1 MNLPLLVEIP
11 AALLPLVA
19 RNRESLRAAV
29 GAIQSESE
37 GAAAGLIAGRTR
49 SHNSQTDHPTPPFA
63 TPQSPVGAGSTR
75 DEALPVPTQPDWSP
89 DRWLQWDRVTA
100 ASDFV
105 LQQATQNPV
114 LLLDL
119 AASGDLD
126 RAFAPGELCAQIAAA
141 VSQAATED
149 ELARALRRQRARHQI
164 RIIWRD
170 LTRQADLIQTCR
182 DLSDMADACI
192 DQAYQWLYLR
202 HCQQFGTPMGRRS
215 GQPQHMVVLGMGKLG
230 AVELNLSSD
239 IDLIFAY
246 PEGGETEGAKRPL
259 DNQEFFIR
267 LGQRLIK
274 ALDPITVDGFVFRVD
289 MRLRPYGSSGALVL
303 SFNALEQYYQD
314 QGRDWERYAMIKARV
329 VAGDQQA
336 GAQLLDMLRPFV
348 YRRYLDFSAIEA
360 LRTMKQLI
368 QQEVRRKGMAD
379 NIKLGSGG
387 IREVEFIA
395 QAFQL
400 IHGGRDLSLQQRPL
414 LKVLATLEGQGYLPA
429 AVIAELRDGYEFL
442 RYTEHAI
449 QAIADRQTQ
458 MLPDGDQD
466 RARIAFMMGF
476 TDWASFHQRLMQW
489 RERTAWHFGELIA
502 DPDEEADV
510 PKEEIV
516 GGEWL
521 PLWEDSQDQ
530 DVACRQLYT
539 AGFND
544 PAKALKR
551 LEDLRASPQLR
562 AMQRLGRERLDA
574 FIPRL
579 LAQAVEHVDPDL
591 VLERVLPL
599 VEAVARRSAYLVLL
613 TENPDALR
621 RLLTLCAASPW
632 IAEQIARFPLLLDEL
647 LNEARL
653 FNPPLAPE
661 LAAELRERLTR
672 IPEDDLEQQMEALRH
687 FKLAHNLRVA
697 ASEIVGALPLMK
709 VSDYLTWLAE
719 AILEQVLALA
729 WRQTVARHGVPKRP
743 DGSDCDPGFVI
754 VGYGKVGGI
763 ELGHGSDLDLV
774 FIHDGD
780 PNAETDGAKPIDSAQ
795 FFTRLGQRIIHL
807 LTAQTNSGQLYDVD
821 MRLRPSG
828 AAGLLVSSVAAFAR
842 YQENEAWTWEHQALV
857 RARVLVGC
865 RQTGAAF
872 EQVRAQVLGRTRD
885 LDKLRAEVSEMRAK
899 MRDNLGTR
907 LTTAGLGANA
917 FDAGVPFDVK
927 QDAGGIVDIE
937 FMVQYAALAW
947 SDKHPALLQY
957 TDNIRI
963 LEGLE
968 QAGLLPA
975 ADAGLLR
982 EAYKAYRSAAHR
994 QALQKQ
1000 AGVIAGDQFSAERR
1014 EVMRIWQ
1021 SLGLSTPPVGAA

>member
-1 MNLPLLVEIP
+1 MTLPALAELP
-11 AALLPLVA
+11 AILLPLVS
-19 RNRESLRAAV
+19 RSEQSFRAAV
-29 GAIQSESE
+29 GQLED
-37 GAAAGLIAGRTR
+37 
-49 SHNSQTDHPTPPFA
+49 DHGFSSWTPERWAQFA
-63 TPQSPVGAGSTR
+63 HVS
-75 DEALPVPTQPDWSP
+75 
-89 DRWLQWDRVTA
+89 A

-105 LQQATQNPV
+105 IEQSVRDPLM
-114 LLLDL
+114 LLSLVQ
-119 AASGDLD
+119 SGELD
-126 RAFAPGELCAQIAAA
+126 RPFAPGELCGQIAAA
-141 VSQAATED
+141 VSSAQTED
-149 ELARALRRQRARHQI
+149 ELGRVLRRQRTRHQV

-170 LTRQADLIQTCR
+170 LNRQADLVQTCR
-182 DLSDMADACI
+182 DLSDMADASI
-192 DQAYQWLYLR
+192 DQAYQWLYRR
-202 HCQQFGTPMGRRS
+202 HCDQFGTPTGRRS
-215 GQPQHMVVLGMGKLG
+215 GEPQQMVILGMGKLG

-246 PEGGETEGAKRPL
+246 PEGGETVGVKRPL

-314 QGRDWERYAMIKARV
+314 QGRDWERYAMIKSRV
-329 VAGDQQA
+329 VAGDQVA
-336 GAQLLDMLRPFV
+336 GEQLQEMLRPFV

-414 LKVLATLEGQGYLPA
+414 LKVLGTLEGQGYLPP
-429 AVIAELRDGYEFL
+429 AVISELREGYEFL

-458 MLPDGDQD
+458 MLPDSAQDQ
-466 RARIAFMMGF
+466 ARIAFMLGF
-476 TDWASFHQRLMQW
+476 ADWEAFHEKLMFW
-489 RERTAWHFGELIA
+489 RGRVAWHFAQVIA
-502 DPDEEADV
+502 DPDEDEGAESEV
-510 PKEEIV
+510 VV

-521 PLWEDSQDQ
+521 PLWEEAQDEEA
-530 DVACRQLYT
+530 ACRQLEEG
-539 AGFND
+539 GFAD
-544 PAKALKR
+544 ATKALKA
-551 LEDLRASPQLR
+551 LASLRASPQLR

-579 LAQAVEHVDPDL
+579 LAQAVEHESPDL

-613 TENPDALR
+613 TENPGALR

-632 IAEQIARFPLLLDEL
+632 IAEQITRFPLLLDEL
-647 LNEARL
+647 LNEGRL
-653 FNPPLAPE
+653 FKPPLAPE

-687 FKLAHNLRVA
+687 FKLAHRLRVA
-697 ASEIVGALPLMK
+697 ASEIAGSLPLMK

-729 WRQTVARHGVPKRP
+729 WRQTVAKYGTPLRT
-743 DGSDCDPGFVI
+743 DGTLCDPGFII

-780 PNAETDGAKPIDSAQ
+780 QQAETDGPKPIDGTQ

-807 LTAQTNSGQLYDVD
+807 LTAQTNSGQLYEVD

-828 AAGLLVSSVAAFAR
+828 ASGLLVSSLGAFAR

-857 RARVLVGC
+857 RARVLVGSKDVG
-865 RQTGAAF
+865 QAF
-872 EQVRAQVLGRTRD
+872 ENVRAQVLGKARD
-885 LDKLRAEVSEMRAK
+885 LTKLQQEVSEMRAK
-899 MRDNLGTR
+899 MRDNLGSKS
-907 LTTAGLGANA
+907 TAAGTGANA
-917 FDAGVPFDVK
+917 FEATAPFDLK

-947 SDKHPALLQY
+947 SQTHPPLLRW

-963 LEGLE
+963 LEELEHEGLM
-968 QAGLLPA
+968 PA
-975 ADAGLLR
+975 EDASLLR

-994 QALQKQ
+994 QALQKD
-1000 AGVIAGDQFSAERR
+1000 AGVIPGDQFADERR
-1014 EVMRIWQ
+1014 QVMRIWHE
-1021 SLGLSTPPVGAA
+1021 LGLS

>member
-1 MNLPLLVEIP
+1 MSLPLLAEFPAILLP
-11 AALLPLVA
+11 SITRARQMFQAALTVLSEDAQASFKAWPEA
-19 RNRESLRAAV
+19 RQAA
-29 GAIQSESE
+29 
-37 GAAAGLIAGRTR
+37 
-49 SHNSQTDHPTPPFA
+49 F
-63 TPQSPVGAGSTR
+63 
-75 DEALPVPTQPDWSP
+75 
-89 DRWLQWDRVTA
+89 DRVCA

-105 LQQATQNPV
+105 TEQVCRDPQMLLQLADSGELERSFSAGQLRGQIADA
-114 LLLDL
+114 LSS
-119 AASGDLD
+119 AASD
-126 RAFAPGELCAQIAAA
+126 
-141 VSQAATED
+141 D
-149 ELARALRRQRARHQI
+149 ELGRNLRRQRARQQV

-170 LTRQADLIQTCR
+170 LTRQANLIETCR
-182 DLSDMADACI
+182 DLSDMADASI
-192 DQAYQWLYLR
+192 DLAYQWLYPR
-202 HCQQFGTPMGRRS
+202 HCQQFGTPTGRHS
-215 GQPQHMVVLGMGKLG
+215 GQPQHMVILGMGKLG

-239 IDLIFAY
+239 IDLIFGY
-246 PEGGETEGAKRPL
+246 PEGGETVGTKRAL

-274 ALDPITVDGFVFRVD
+274 ALDPVTVDGFVFRVD

-329 VAGDQQA
+329 VGGDQAA
-336 GAQLLDMLRPFV
+336 GAELLAMLRPFV

-368 QQEVRRKGMAD
+368 QQEVKRKGMAE
-379 NIKLGSGG
+379 NIKLGAGG

-414 LKVLATLEGQGYLPA
+414 FKVLKTLEGQGYLPS
-429 AVIAELRDGYEFL
+429 AVTEELREGYEFL

-458 MLPDGDQD
+458 MLPDNEQDQ
-466 RARIAFMMGF
+466 ARVALIMGF
-476 TDWASFHQRLMQW
+476 ADWAAFHERLMHW
-489 RERTAWHFGELIA
+489 RGRVAWHFRQVIA
-502 DPDEEADV
+502 DPDADPDDEQEEDGEV
-510 PKEEIV
+510 VV

-521 PLWEDSQDQ
+521 PLWEESQDEE
-530 DVACRQLYT
+530 AAGRQLLQ
-539 AGFND
+539 AGFVD
-544 PAKALKR
+544 AEKALKN
-551 LEDLRASPQLR
+551 LASLRSSPNLR
-562 AMQRLGRERLDA
+562 SMQRLSRERLDA

-579 LAQAVEHVDPDL
+579 LAQAVEHEKPDL

-621 RLLTLCAASPW
+621 QLLTLCAASPW

-647 LNEARL
+647 LNEGRL

-661 LAAELRERLTR
+661 LKAELRERLIR

-687 FKLAHNLRVA
+687 FKLAHSLRVA
-697 ASEIVGALPLMK
+697 ASEISGSLPLMK

-719 AILEQVLALA
+719 AILDQVLALA
-729 WRQTVARHGVPKRP
+729 WRYSVARHGTPLRP
-743 DGSDCDPGFVI
+743 DGTLCDPGFVI

-780 PNAETDGAKPIDSAQ
+780 LETETDGAKPIDTAQ
-795 FFTRLGQRIIHL
+795 FFTRLGQRVIHL
-807 LTAQTNSGQLYDVD
+807 LTTQTNSGQLYDVD

-828 AAGLLVSSVAAFAR
+828 ASGLLVSSVGAFAR
-842 YQENEAWTWEHQALV
+842 YQANEAWTWEHQALV
-857 RARVLVGC
+857 RARVMAGSRDVGE
-865 RQTGAAF
+865 QF
-872 EQVRAQVLGRTRD
+872 EKVRADVLGRERD

-907 LTTAGLGANA
+907 VTAAGRAANA
-917 FDAGVPFDVK
+917 FEAAVPFDLK

-947 SDKHPALLQY
+947 SREHPALLQY

-968 QAGLLPA
+968 EAGLLPDT
-975 ADAGLLR
+975 DAGLLR

-1000 AGVIAGDQFSAERR
+1000 AGVVSGDQFHAQRR
-1014 EVMRIWQ
+1014 EVMRIWTQ
-1021 SLGLSTPPVGAA
+1021 MGLS

>member
-1 MNLPLLVEIP
+1 MSLPVLVSLPVSLQSVALAAEQSMRTAVAELGDSALAQFAAWP
-11 AALLPLVA
+11 AERL
-19 RNRESLRAAV
+19 
-29 GAIQSESE
+29 
-37 GAAAGLIAGRTR
+37 
-49 SHNSQTDHPTPPFA
+49 
-63 TPQSPVGAGSTR
+63 
-75 DEALPVPTQPDWSP
+75 EAL
-89 DRWLQWDRVTA
+89 RRVLA

-105 LQQATQNPV
+105 LQQSLRDPQM
-114 LLLDL
+114 LLQL
-119 AASGDLD
+119 ADD
-126 RAFAPGELCAQIAAA
+126 GELERRKAGGEMRQQLQDWLADCA
-141 VSQAATED
+141 SED
-149 ELARALRRQRARHQI
+149 DLGSRLRRFRARQQV

-170 LTRQADLIQTCR
+170 ISRQADLKETCA

-192 DQAYQWLYLR
+192 DLAYQWLYVG
-202 HCQQFGTPMGRRS
+202 HCEQFGTPIGRRT
-215 GQPQHMVVLGMGKLG
+215 GQAQHMVILGMGKLG
-230 AVELNLSSD
+230 AHELNLSSD
-239 IDLIFAY
+239 IDLIFGY
-246 PEGGETEGAKRPL
+246 PEGGETEGVKRSL

-274 ALDPITVDGFVFRVD
+274 ALDAITVDGFVFRTD

-329 VAGDQQA
+329 VGGDLAA
-336 GAQLLDMLRPFV
+336 GAQLLEMLRPFV

-360 LRTMKQLI
+360 LRSMKQLI
-368 QQEVRRKGMAD
+368 QQEVRRKGMAA

-429 AVIAELRDGYEFL
+429 AVTDELRQGYEFL
-442 RYTEHAI
+442 RYTEHAM
-449 QAIADRQTQ
+449 QAIDDRQTQ
-458 MLPDGDQD
+458 MLPDNDRD
-466 RARIAFMMGF
+466 RARVALIVGFDSWQAFH
-476 TDWASFHQRLMQW
+476 DCLMHW
-489 RERTAWHFGELIA
+489 RGRIDWHFRQVIA
-502 DPDEEADV
+502 DPDEDESIDADEV
-510 PKEEIV
+510 V
-516 GGEWL
+516 GGDWI
-521 PLWEDSQDQ
+521 PLWEDSQDEES
-530 DVACRQLYT
+530 ACRQLT
-539 AGFND
+539 EAGFAD
-544 PAKALKR
+544 AQSAWQR
-551 LEDLRASPQLR
+551 LIGLRSSNQVR

-579 LAQAVEHVDPDL
+579 LAQTAEHDNPDL
-591 VLERVLPL
+591 VLERVMPL
-599 VEAVARRSAYLVLL
+599 IEAVARRSAYLVLL
-613 TENPDALR
+613 TENPGALQ
-621 RLLTLCAASPW
+621 RLLTLCAGSPW
-632 IAEQIARFPLLLDEL
+632 IAEQITRFPLLLDEL
-647 LNEARL
+647 LNEGRL
-653 FNPPLAPE
+653 FSPPQAPE
-661 LAAELRERLTR
+661 LVAELRERLMR

-687 FKLAHNLRVA
+687 FKLAHRLRVA
-697 ASEIVGALPLMK
+697 ASEIAGTLPLMK

-719 AILEQVLALA
+719 AILEEVLALA
-729 WRQTVARHGVPKRP
+729 WRHTQQKYGTPKRI
-743 DGSDCDPGFVI
+743 DGTYCDPGFII

-780 PNAETDGAKPIDSAQ
+780 PQAETDGPKSIDSAQ

-807 LTAQTNSGQLYDVD
+807 LTTQTNSGQLYEVD

-828 AAGLLVSSVAAFAR
+828 ASGLLVSSLGAFQR

-865 RQTGAAF
+865 EDVAAKFETVRGA
-872 EQVRAQVLGRTRD
+872 VLGRKRD
-885 LDKLRAEVSEMRAK
+885 LTQLRTEVSEMRAK

-907 LTTAGLGANA
+907 ATQAGMADNA
-917 FDAGVPFDVK
+917 FDAAQAFDLK

-947 SDKHPALLQY
+947 SHEHPSLLEF

-968 QAGLLPA
+968 QIGVLASEDVGLLQ
-975 ADAGLLR
+975 
-982 EAYKAYRSAAHR
+982 EAYKTYRSAAHR

-1000 AGVIAGDQFSAERR
+1000 PGVVSGDQFHEQRR
-1014 EVMRIWQ
+1014 SVMRIWQ
-1021 SLGLSTPPVGAA
+1021 ALGLS

>member
-1 MNLPLLVEIP
+1 MSLPSLADFP
-11 AALLPLVA
+11 AILLPLVT
-19 RNRESLRAAV
+19 RA
-29 GAIQSESE
+29 QQTF
-37 GAAAGLIAGRTR
+37 RT
-49 SHNSQTDHPTPPFA
+49 A
-63 TPQSPVGAGSTR
+63 LA
-75 DEALPVPTQPDWSP
+75 ALPDDSLASFEAWPES
-89 DRWLQWDRVTA
+89 RRKAFDRVCA
-100 ASDFV
+100 SSDFV
-105 LQQATQNPV
+105 TEQVCRDPRM
-114 LLLDL
+114 LLEL
-119 AASGDLD
+119 AES
-126 RAFAPGELCAQIAAA
+126 GELERSFSVGELRGQIAAA
-141 VSQAATED
+141 VQAASSDD
-149 ELARALRRQRARHQI
+149 ELGRNLRRQRMRQQV

-170 LTRQADLIQTCR
+170 LTRQAELIETCR
-182 DLSDMADACI
+182 DLSEMADGSI
-192 DQAYQWLYLR
+192 DLAYQWLYER
-202 HCQQFGTPMGRRS
+202 HCQLLGTPTGRRT
-215 GQPQHMVVLGMGKLG
+215 GQPQHMVILGMGKLG

-246 PEGGETEGAKRPL
+246 PEGGETVGAKRAL

-274 ALDPITVDGFVFRVD
+274 ALDPVTVDGFVFRVD

-329 VAGDQQA
+329 VGGDQTA
-336 GAQLLDMLRPFV
+336 GEQLLQMLRPFV

-368 QQEVRRKGMAD
+368 QQEVRRKGMAE
-379 NIKLGSGG
+379 NIKLGAGG

-414 LKVLATLEGQGYLPA
+414 FKVLKTLEGQGYLPS
-429 AVIAELRDGYEFL
+429 AVTDELREGYEFL

-458 MLPDGDQD
+458 MLPDNEQDQ
-466 RARIAFMMGF
+466 ARIAFMLGF
-476 TDWASFHQRLMQW
+476 ADWAAFHERLMHW
-489 RERTAWHFGELIA
+489 RNRVSWHFRQVIA
-502 DPDEEADV
+502 DPDSDADDEQQDDDEV
-510 PKEEIV
+510 IV

-521 PLWEDSQDQ
+521 PLWQESQDEEA
-530 DVACRQLYT
+530 ACRQLSQ
-539 AGFND
+539 AGFVD
-544 PAKALKR
+544 ADKAIRQLAN
-551 LEDLRASPQLR
+551 LRGSPQLR
-562 AMQRLGRERLDA
+562 SMQRLGRERLDA

-579 LAQAVEHVDPDL
+579 LAQAVEHESPDL
-591 VLERVLPL
+591 VIERVLPL

-647 LNEARL
+647 LNEGRL

-661 LAAELRERLTR
+661 LAAELQERLIR

-687 FKLAHNLRVA
+687 FKLAHRLRVA
-697 ASEIVGALPLMK
+697 ASEISGSLPLMK

-729 WRQTVARHGVPKRP
+729 WRHTVARHGTPSRP
-743 DGSDCDPGFVI
+743 DGSLCDPSFVI

-780 PNAETDGAKPIDSAQ
+780 PQTETDGAKPIDGAQ

-807 LTAQTNSGQLYDVD
+807 LTTQTNSGQLYEVD

-828 AAGLLVSSVAAFAR
+828 ASGLLVSSLGAFAR

-857 RARVLVGC
+857 RARVLVGSPDV
-865 RQTGAAF
+865 GNEF
-872 EQVRAQVLGRTRD
+872 GKVRAKVLARERD

-899 MRDNLGTR
+899 MRDSLGTK
-907 LTTAGLGANA
+907 LTVAGTAANA
-917 FDAGVPFDVK
+917 FDPAMVFDLK

-947 SDKHPALLQY
+947 SREHPALLRY

-968 QAGLLPA
+968 EAGLLPD
-975 ADAGLLR
+975 ADASLLR
-982 EAYKAYRSAAHR
+982 EAYKAYRAAAHR
-994 QALQKQ
+994 QALQNQ
-1000 AGVIAGDQFSAERR
+1000 AGTVAGDQFEVERR
-1014 EVMRIWQ
+1014 EVMRIW
-1021 SLGLSTPPVGAA
+1021 SESGLT

>member
-11 AALLPLVA
+11 AVLMPLVS
-19 RNRESLRAAV
+19 RNRESFQAAV
-29 GAIQSESE
+29 EAAE
-37 GAAAGLIAGRTR
+37 GLFAGRAR
-49 SHNSQTDHPTPPFA
+49 SHSVCGVAEIH
-63 TPQSPVGAGSTR
+63 VGAGSAR
-75 DEALPVPTQPDWSP
+75 EEALPVTTPLDWPTN
-89 DRWLQWDRVTA
+89 RWQQWDRVTA

-105 LQQATQNPV
+105 LQQAIQNPAM
-114 LLLDL
+114 LLDL
-119 AASGDLD
+119 IASGDLD
-126 RAFAPGELCAQIAAA
+126 RSFNPGELREQIAQA
-141 VSQAATED
+141 VAQADSED
-149 ELARALRRQRARHQI
+149 ELARTLRRQRARQQV

-170 LTRQADLIQTCR
+170 LNRLADLVQTCR

-192 DQAYQWLYLR
+192 DQAYQWLYPR

-215 GQPQHMVVLGMGKLG
+215 GEQQHMVVLGMGKLG

-239 IDLIFAY
+239 IDLIFGY
-246 PEGGETEGAKRPL
+246 PEGGETQGVKRPL

-336 GAQLLDMLRPFV
+336 GAQLLDLLRPFV
-348 YRRYLDFSAIEA
+348 YRRYLDFSAIDA

-387 IREVEFIA
+387 IREIEFIA

-429 AVIAELRDGYEFL
+429 AVVDELREGYEFL

-458 MLPDGDQD
+458 MLPDDELD

-476 TDWASFHQRLMQW
+476 ADWNAFHERLMHW
-489 RERTAWHFGELIA
+489 RGRTAWHFAQVIA
-502 DPDEEADV
+502 DPDEDAEASDALV
-510 PKEEIV
+510 I

-521 PLWEDSQDQ
+521 PLWEETHDADS
-530 DVACRQLYT
+530 ACRQLQE
-539 AGFND
+539 AGFSD
-544 PAKALKR
+544 ARQALKR

-562 AMQRLGRERLDA
+562 AMQRLSRERLDA

-579 LAQAVEHVDPDL
+579 LAQAVEHADPDL
-591 VLERVLPL
+591 ILERVLPL

-697 ASEIVGALPLMK
+697 ASEIAGGLPLMK

-743 DGSDCDPGFVI
+743 DGSDCDPAFVI

-780 PNAETDGAKPIDSAQ
+780 PSLETDGAKPIDSAQ

-807 LTAQTNSGQLYDVD
+807 LTAQTNSGQLYEVD

-828 AAGLLVSSVAAFAR
+828 AAGLLVSSVAAFSR
-842 YQENEAWTWEHQALV
+842 YQQTEAWTWEHQALV

-872 EQVRAQVLGRTRD
+872 EQVRGAVLAKPRD
-885 LDKLRAEVSEMRAK
+885 LDTLRAEVSEMRAK

-907 LTTAGLGANA
+907 QTGAGRGTNA
-917 FDAGVPFDVK
+917 FEAGQRFDVK

-947 SDKHPALLQY
+947 SGKHPDLLRY

-968 QAGLLPA
+968 EAGLLPA

-1000 AGVIAGDQFSAERR
+1000 AGVIPGDQFTDERR
-1014 EVMRIWQ
+1014 EVMRIWGE
-1021 SLGLSTPPVGAA
+1021 LGLS

>member
-1 MNLPLLVEIP
+1 MSLPLLADFP
-11 AALLPLVA
+11 AILLPLITRA
-19 RNRESLRAAV
+19 QQTFRTALADLSADALASFDAWPESRRLA
-29 GAIQSESE
+29 
-37 GAAAGLIAGRTR
+37 
-49 SHNSQTDHPTPPFA
+49 F
-63 TPQSPVGAGSTR
+63 
-75 DEALPVPTQPDWSP
+75 
-89 DRWLQWDRVTA
+89 DRVCA

-105 LQQATQNPV
+105 TEQISRDPNM
-114 LLLDL
+114 LLDM
-119 AASGDLD
+119 ADS
-126 RAFAPGELCAQIAAA
+126 GELERSFSTGELRGQIADAL
-141 VSQAATED
+141 STATTDD
-149 ELARALRRQRARHQI
+149 ELGRNLRRQRMRHQV

-170 LTRQADLIQTCR
+170 LTRQADLIETCR

-192 DQAYQWLYLR
+192 DLACHWLHERL
-202 HCQQFGTPMGRRS
+202 CQQFGTPTGRRT
-215 GQPQHMVVLGMGKLG
+215 GLPQQMVILGMGKLG

-239 IDLIFAY
+239 IDLIFGY
-246 PEGGETEGAKRPL
+246 PEGGETVGVKRPL

-274 ALDPITVDGFVFRVD
+274 ALDPVTVDGFVFRVD

-329 VAGDQQA
+329 VGGDQKA
-336 GAQLLDMLRPFV
+336 GAELLEMLRPFV

-368 QQEVRRKGMAD
+368 QQEVKRKGMAE
-379 NIKLGSGG
+379 NIKLGAGG

-414 LKVLATLEGQGYLPA
+414 FKVLKTLEGQGYLPS
-429 AVIAELRDGYEFL
+429 AVTEELREGYEFL

-458 MLPDGDQD
+458 MLPDNEQDQ
-466 RARIAFMMGF
+466 ARIALMMGF
-476 TDWASFHQRLMQW
+476 SDWASFHERLMYW
-489 RERTAWHFGELIA
+489 RGRVSWHFRQVIA
-502 DPDEEADV
+502 DPDSDPDDEQEDDSEV
-510 PKEEIV
+510 IV

-521 PLWEDSQDQ
+521 PLWEESQDEE
-530 DVACRQLYT
+530 AASRQLSQ
-539 AGFND
+539 AGFVN
-544 PAKALKR
+544 AETAIKHLAN
-551 LEDLRASPQLR
+551 LRSSPHLR
-562 AMQRLGRERLDA
+562 SMQRLSRERLDA

-579 LAQAVEHVDPDL
+579 LAQAVEHAKPDL

-647 LNEARL
+647 LNEGRL

-661 LAAELRERLTR
+661 LAAELRERLIR

-687 FKLAHNLRVA
+687 FKLAHSLRVA
-697 ASEIVGALPLMK
+697 ASEITGSLPLMK
-709 VSDYLTWLAE
+709 VSDYLTWLAG

-729 WRQTVARHGVPKRP
+729 WRHSVARHGTPSRP
-743 DGSDCDPGFVI
+743 DGTLCDPGFVI

-780 PNAETDGAKPIDSAQ
+780 PQTETDGARPIDSAQ

-807 LTAQTNSGQLYDVD
+807 LTTQTNSGQLYDVD

-828 AAGLLVSSVAAFAR
+828 ASGLLVSSLGAFAR
-842 YQENEAWTWEHQALV
+842 YQDREAWTWEHQALV
-857 RARVLVGC
+857 RARVLTGSPDVG
-865 RQTGAAF
+865 R
-872 EQVRAQVLGRTRD
+872 EVEKVRADVLGRERD

-899 MRDNLGTR
+899 MRDNLGSR
-907 LTTAGLGANA
+907 LTAAGRGANA
-917 FDAGVPFDVK
+917 FESSMPFDLK

-947 SDKHPALLQY
+947 SREHPGLLQY

-968 QAGLLPA
+968 EAGLLPD
-975 ADAGLLR
+975 ADASLLR

-1000 AGVIAGDQFSAERR
+1000 AGVVSGDQFHCERR
-1014 EVMRIWQ
+1014 EVMRIWAQ
-1021 SLGLSTPPVGAA
+1021 MGLS

>member
-1 MNLPLLVEIP
+1 MSLPS
-11 AALLPLVA
+11 LVA
-19 RNRESLRAAV
+19 LPDTLQHLTGSNEQSLRSAVAAV
-29 GAIQSESE
+29 DGLSLDAWTAERWAAFARV
-37 GAAAGLIAGRTR
+37 AAA
-49 SHNSQTDHPTPPFA
+49 S
-63 TPQSPVGAGSTR
+63 
-75 DEALPVPTQPDWSP
+75 E
-89 DRWLQWDRVTA
+89 
-100 ASDFV
+100 FV
-105 LQQATQNPV
+105 LEQSLRDPAM
-114 LLLDL
+114 LLSL
-119 AASGDLD
+119 AESGELE
-126 RAFAPGELCAQIAAA
+126 RRFAPGELCAQLAAA
-141 VSQAATED
+141 AQTATTED
-149 ELARALRRQRARHQI
+149 ELARNLRRQRTRHQV

-170 LTRQADLIQTCR
+170 LTRQADLVETCR
-182 DLSDMADACI
+182 DLSGMADAAI
-192 DQAYQWLYLR
+192 DQAYQWLYPR
-202 HCQQFGTPMGRRS
+202 HCQQFGTPIGNRS
-215 GQPQHMVVLGMGKLG
+215 GQPQQMVVLGMGKLG

-239 IDLIFAY
+239 IDLIFAF
-246 PEGGETEGAKRPL
+246 PEGGETEGVKRSL
-259 DNQEFFIR
+259 DNQEFFNR

-289 MRLRPYGSSGALVL
+289 MRLRPYGSAGALTL

-329 VAGDQQA
+329 VAGDQVA
-336 GAQLLDMLRPFV
+336 GSQLLEMLRPFV

-368 QQEVRRKGMAD
+368 QQEVRRKGMSG
-379 NIKLGSGG
+379 NIKLGAGG

-429 AVIAELRDGYEFL
+429 PVVEELREGYMFL

-458 MLPDGDQD
+458 MLPDGDLD
-466 RARIAFMMGF
+466 RARIAFMLGF
-476 TDWASFHQRLMQW
+476 PDWAAFHDRLMHW
-489 RERTAWHFGELIA
+489 RARIDWHFRQVIA
-502 DPDEEADV
+502 DPDEDEGEGEV
-510 PKEEIV
+510 VV

-521 PLWEDSQDQ
+521 PLWEEAQDEEA
-530 DVACRQLYT
+530 ACRQLED
-539 AGFND
+539 AGFRD
-544 PAKALKR
+544 APRAIKLLAG
-551 LEDLRASPQLR
+551 LRSSPQLR

-579 LAQAVEHVDPDL
+579 LAQAVEHDDPDL

-613 TENPDALR
+613 TENPGALR

-647 LNEARL
+647 LNESRL
-653 FNPPLAPE
+653 FSPPLAPE

-687 FKLAHNLRVA
+687 FKLAHSLRVA
-697 ASEIVGALPLMK
+697 ASEIAGSLPLMK

-719 AILEQVLALA
+719 AILDQVLALA
-729 WRQTVARHGVPKRP
+729 WRQTVARHGRP
-743 DGSDCDPGFVI
+743 QRSDGSPCDPGFII

-780 PNAETDGAKPIDSAQ
+780 PQAETDGAKPIDSAQ

-807 LTAQTNSGQLYDVD
+807 LTTQTASGQLYDVD

-828 AAGLLVSSVAAFAR
+828 ASGLLVSSVGAFER
-842 YQENEAWTWEHQALV
+842 YQQNEAWTWEHQALV

-865 RQTGAAF
+865 PQVGAAF
-872 EQVRAQVLGRTRD
+872 EGVRARVLGKQRD
-885 LDKLRAEVSEMRAK
+885 LAGLRSEVSEMRAK
-899 MRDNLGTR
+899 MRDNLGTKS
-907 LTTAGLGANA
+907 TAAGTAANA
-917 FDAGVPFDVK
+917 YDSGVPFDIK

-947 SDKHPALLQY
+947 SHSHPALLRY

-968 QAGLLPA
+968 
-975 ADAGLLR
+975 DAGLVPASDAVLLR
-982 EAYKAYRSAAHR
+982 EVYKAFRSAAHR

-1000 AGVIAGDQFSAERR
+1000 AGVIDAGQFVNERQQVR
-1014 EVMRIWQ
+1014 RIW
-1021 SLGLSTPPVGAA
+1021 SELGLS

>member
-1 MNLPLLVEIP
+1 MTLPVLAELP
-11 AALLPLVA
+11 AILLPLV
-19 RNRESLRAAV
+19 
-29 GAIQSESE
+29 
-37 GAAAGLIAGRTR
+37 TR
-49 SHNSQTDHPTPPFA
+49 SEQSFRTAVAALEDDHGFSNWTPERWAQFA
-63 TPQSPVGAGSTR
+63 RVSAG
-75 DEALPVPTQPDWSP
+75 
-89 DRWLQWDRVTA
+89 
-100 ASDFV
+100 SDFV
-105 LQQATQNPV
+105 IEQSVRDPLM
-114 LLLDL
+114 LLSLVQ
-119 AASGDLD
+119 SGELD
-126 RAFAPGELCAQIAAA
+126 RPFAPGELCAQIAAA
-141 VSQAATED
+141 VNTAQSED
-149 ELARALRRQRARHQI
+149 ELGRVLRRQRARHQV

-170 LTRQADLIQTCR
+170 LNRQADLVQTCR
-182 DLSDMADACI
+182 DLSDMADATI
-192 DQAYQWLYLR
+192 DQAYQWLYSR
-202 HCQQFGTPMGRRS
+202 HCQQFGTPTGRRS
-215 GQPQHMVVLGMGKLG
+215 GLPQQMVILGMGKLG

-246 PEGGETEGAKRPL
+246 PEGGETVGVKRAL

-274 ALDPITVDGFVFRVD
+274 ALDPMTVDGFVFRVD

-329 VAGDQQA
+329 VAGDQTA

-414 LKVLATLEGQGYLPA
+414 LKVLSTLEGQGYLPP
-429 AVIAELRDGYEFL
+429 AVISELREGYEFL

-458 MLPDGDQD
+458 MLPDGAQDQ
-466 RARIAFMMGF
+466 ARIAFMLGF
-476 TDWASFHQRLMQW
+476 ADWHAFHEKLMFW
-489 RERTAWHFGELIA
+489 RGRVAWHFAQVIA
-502 DPDEEADV
+502 DPDEEEGADCEV
-510 PKEEIV
+510 VV

-521 PLWEDSQDQ
+521 PLWEEAQDEEA
-530 DVACRQLYT
+530 ACRQLEEG
-539 AGFND
+539 GFAD
-544 PAKALKR
+544 ATKALKA
-551 LEDLRASPQLR
+551 LASLRGSPQLR

-579 LAQAVEHVDPDL
+579 LAQAVEHDNPDL

-613 TENPDALR
+613 TENPGALR

-632 IAEQIARFPLLLDEL
+632 IAEQITRFPLLLDEL
-647 LNEARL
+647 LNEGRL
-653 FNPPLAPE
+653 FKPPLAPE

-687 FKLAHNLRVA
+687 FKLAHRLRVA
-697 ASEIVGALPLMK
+697 ASEIAGSLPLMK

-729 WRQTVARHGVPKRP
+729 WRQTVAKYGTPLRT
-743 DGSDCDPGFVI
+743 DGSLCDPGFII
-754 VGYGKVGGI
+754 VGYGKVGGL

-780 PNAETDGAKPIDSAQ
+780 PQAETDGPKPIDGAQ

-807 LTAQTNSGQLYDVD
+807 LTAQTNSGQLYEVD

-828 AAGLLVSSVAAFAR
+828 ASGLLVSSLGAFER

-857 RARVLVGC
+857 RARVLVGS
-865 RQTGAAF
+865 QDVGQAF
-872 EQVRAQVLGRTRD
+872 EKVRAQVLGKARD
-885 LDKLRAEVSEMRAK
+885 LAKLQQEVSEMRAK
-899 MRDNLGTR
+899 MRDNLGTKG
-907 LTTAGLGANA
+907 TAAGTAANA
-917 FDAGVPFDVK
+917 FEATAPFDLK

-947 SDKHPALLQY
+947 SHSHPPLLRW

-963 LEGLE
+963 LEELEHEGLM
-968 QAGLLPA
+968 PA
-975 ADAGLLR
+975 EDASLLR

-994 QALQKQ
+994 QALQKD
-1000 AGVIAGDQFSAERR
+1000 AGVIAGDQFVEERR
-1014 EVMRIWQ
+1014 QVLRIWKE
-1021 SLGLSTPPVGAA
+1021 LGLS

>member
-1 MNLPLLVEIP
+1 MSLPSLAELP
-11 AALLPLVA
+11 AILLPFVT
-19 RNRESLRAAV
+19 RAEQSFRTAV
-29 GAIQSESE
+29 SALDDDH
-37 GAAAGLIAGRTR
+37 GLSAW
-49 SHNSQTDHPTPPFA
+49 TPERWAQFA
-63 TPQSPVGAGSTR
+63 
-75 DEALPVPTQPDWSP
+75 
-89 DRWLQWDRVTA
+89 RVTA

-105 LQQATQNPV
+105 IEQSVRDPLM
-114 LLLDL
+114 LLDL
-119 AASGDLD
+119 VRSGELD
-126 RAFAPGELCAQIAAA
+126 RCFAPGELCAQIAAA
-141 VSQAATED
+141 VSAAETD
-149 ELARALRRQRARHQI
+149 DQLGRALRRQRARHQV

-170 LTRQADLIQTCR
+170 LTRQADLVQTCR
-182 DLSDMADACI
+182 DLSDMADASI
-192 DQAYQWLYLR
+192 DQAYQWLYSR
-202 HCQQFGTPMGRRS
+202 HCQQFGVPTGRRS
-215 GQPQHMVVLGMGKLG
+215 GQPQQMVVLGMGKLG

-246 PEGGETEGAKRPL
+246 SEGGETVGVKRPL

-274 ALDPITVDGFVFRVD
+274 ALDPMTVDGFVFRVD
-289 MRLRPYGSSGALVL
+289 MRLRPYGSAGALVL

-314 QGRDWERYAMIKARV
+314 QGRDWERYAMIKSRV
-329 VAGDQQA
+329 VAGDQVA
-336 GAQLLDMLRPFV
+336 GAQLQEMLRPFV

-414 LKVLATLEGQGYLPA
+414 LKVLSTLEGQGYLPP
-429 AVIAELRDGYEFL
+429 AVISELREGYEFL

-449 QAIADRQTQ
+449 QTIADRQTQ
-458 MLPDGDQD
+458 MLPDGEQDQ
-466 RARIAFMMGF
+466 ARIAFMLGF
-476 TDWASFHQRLMQW
+476 ADWAAFHEQLMYW
-489 RERTAWHFGELIA
+489 RGRIAWHFAQVIA
-502 DPDEEADV
+502 DPDEDDAESEV
-510 PKEEIV
+510 VV

-521 PLWEDSQDQ
+521 PLWEEAQDEEA
-530 DVACRQLYT
+530 ACRQLQEG
-539 AGFND
+539 GFTD
-544 PAKALKR
+544 APKALKA
-551 LEDLRASPQLR
+551 LAGLRGSPQLR

-579 LAQAVEHVDPDL
+579 LAQAVEHANPDL

-613 TENPDALR
+613 TENPGALR

-632 IAEQIARFPLLLDEL
+632 IAEQITRFPLLLDEL
-647 LNEARL
+647 LNEGRL
-653 FNPPLAPE
+653 FKPPLAPE

-687 FKLAHNLRVA
+687 FKLAHRLRVA
-697 ASEIVGALPLMK
+697 ASEIAGSLPLMK

-729 WRQTVARHGVPKRP
+729 WRQTVAKYGTPLRT
-743 DGSDCDPGFVI
+743 DGTLCDPGFII
-754 VGYGKVGGI
+754 VGYGKVGGL

-780 PNAETDGAKPIDSAQ
+780 PQAETDGPKPIDGAQ

-807 LTAQTNSGQLYDVD
+807 LTAQTNSGQLYEVD

-828 AAGLLVSSVAAFAR
+828 AAGLLVSSLGAFAR

-857 RARVLVGC
+857 RARVLVGSEDVG
-865 RQTGAAF
+865 RAF
-872 EQVRAQVLGRTRD
+872 EQVRASILGKTRD
-885 LDKLRAEVSEMRAK
+885 LPTLRQEVSEMRAK
-899 MRDNLGTR
+899 MRDNLGSKS
-907 LTTAGLGANA
+907 TAAGTAANA
-917 FDAGVPFDVK
+917 FEATAPFDLK

-947 SDKHPALLQY
+947 SETHPPLLRW

-963 LEGLE
+963 LEELEHEGLM
-968 QAGLLPA
+968 PA
-975 ADAGLLR
+975 EDASLLR

-994 QALQKQ
+994 QALQKD
-1000 AGVIAGDQFSAERR
+1000 AGVIPGDQFADERR
-1014 EVMRIWQ
+1014 QVMRIWRE
-1021 SLGLSTPPVGAA
+1021 LGLS

>member
-1 MNLPLLVEIP
+1 MSLPSLAELPASFAPLVE
-11 AALLPLVA
+11 
-19 RNRESLRAAV
+19 RNKQSLRSAV
-29 GAIQSESE
+29 AD
-37 GAAAGLIAGRTR
+37 AGL
-49 SHNSQTDHPTPPFA
+49 QLD
-63 TPQSPVGAGSTR
+63 
-75 DEALPVPTQPDWSP
+75 DWSP
-89 DRWLQWDRVTA
+89 ERWQQFDRVCA

-105 LQQATQNPV
+105 LQQV
-114 LLLDL
+114 LRDPQILLDL
-119 AASGDLD
+119 LASGELD
-126 RAFAPGELCAQIAAA
+126 RPFAAGELCAQVAAA
-141 VSQAATED
+141 AQAATTED
-149 ELARALRRQRARHQI
+149 ELARNLRRQRTRQQV

-170 LTRQADLIQTCR
+170 LNRQADLVQTCR
-182 DLSDMADACI
+182 DLSDLADAAI
-192 DQAYQWLYLR
+192 DQAYQWLYPR
-202 HCQQFGTPMGRRS
+202 QCQQFGTPIGHRS
-215 GQPQHMVVLGMGKLG
+215 GEPQHMVVLGMGKLG

-246 PEGGETEGAKRPL
+246 PEGGETEGVKRSL
-259 DNQEFFIR
+259 DNQEFFTR

-274 ALDPITVDGFVFRVD
+274 ALDPVTVDGFVFRVD
-289 MRLRPYGSSGALVL
+289 MRLRPYGSAGALVL

-329 VAGDQQA
+329 VAGDQTT
-336 GAQLLDMLRPFV
+336 GAQLQEMLRPFV

-379 NIKLGSGG
+379 NIKLGAGG

-414 LKVLATLEGQGYLPA
+414 LKVLATLEGQGYLPP
-429 AVIAELRDGYEFL
+429 AVVAELREGYEFL

-458 MLPDGDQD
+458 MLPDSELD
-466 RARIAFMMGF
+466 RARIAFMLGF
-476 TDWASFHQRLMQW
+476 ADWAAFHEQLMYW
-489 RERTAWHFGELIA
+489 RGRIDWHFRQVIA
-502 DPDEEADV
+502 DPDEDSEAG
-510 PKEEIV
+510 EEVV

-521 PLWEDSQDQ
+521 PLWEEVQDEEA
-530 DVACRQLYT
+530 ACRQLQD
-539 AGFND
+539 AGFVD
-544 PAKALKR
+544 GPKALKQ
-551 LEDLRASPQLR
+551 LAGLRASPQLR

-579 LAQAVEHVDPDL
+579 LAQAVEHADPDL

-613 TENPDALR
+613 TENPGALR

-647 LNEARL
+647 LNEGRL
-653 FNPPLAPE
+653 FSPPHAPE

-687 FKLAHNLRVA
+687 FKLAHSLRVA
-697 ASEIVGALPLMK
+697 ASEIAGNLPLMK

-719 AILEQVLALA
+719 AILDQVLALA
-729 WRQTVARHGVPKRP
+729 WRQTVARHGQPKRS
-743 DGSDCDPGFVI
+743 DGSLCDPGFII

-780 PNAETDGAKPIDSAQ
+780 PQAETDGAKPIDSAQ

-807 LTAQTNSGQLYDVD
+807 LTTQTNSGQLYDVD

-828 AAGLLVSSVAAFAR
+828 ASGLLVSSLGAFER
-842 YQENEAWTWEHQALV
+842 YQQNEAWTWEHQALV

-865 RQTGAAF
+865 PQVGAAF
-872 EQVRAQVLGRTRD
+872 EGVRARILGQRRD
-885 LDKLRAEVSEMRAK
+885 LGKLQTEVSEMRAK
-899 MRDNLGTR
+899 MRDNLGTKA
-907 LTTAGLGANA
+907 TAAGTAANTY
-917 FDAGVPFDVK
+917 DAGMPFDIK

-947 SDKHPALLQY
+947 SDKHPALLRY

-968 QAGLLPA
+968 EAGLMPVS
-975 ADAGLLR
+975 DAVLLR
-982 EAYKAYRSAAHR
+982 EVYKAFRSAAHR

-1000 AGVIAGDQFSAERR
+1000 AGVIDAGQFVSERR
-1014 EVMRIWQ
+1014 EVRRIWAE
-1021 SLGLSTPPVGAA
+1021 LGLK

>member
-1 MNLPLLVEIP
+1 MSLPALAVLPAILLPFVSRAEQSFRTAV
-11 AALLPLVA
+11 AALDDDHGL
-19 RNRESLRAAV
+19 
-29 GAIQSESE
+29 
-37 GAAAGLIAGRTR
+37 AG
-49 SHNSQTDHPTPPFA
+49 
-63 TPQSPVGAGSTR
+63 
-75 DEALPVPTQPDWSP
+75 WSP
-89 DRWLQWDRVTA
+89 ERWADFARVSA
-100 ASDFV
+100 ASDFFIEQSV
-105 LQQATQNPV
+105 RDPLM
-114 LLLDL
+114 LLELVQF
-119 AASGDLD
+119 GDLD
-126 RAFAPGELCAQIAAA
+126 RGFAPGEMCGQIAAA
-141 VSQAATED
+141 VQQAQSED
-149 ELARALRRQRARHQI
+149 ELGRLLRRQRTRQQV

-170 LTRQADLIQTCR
+170 LTRQADLVQTCR
-182 DLSDMADACI
+182 DLSDMADASI
-192 DQAYQWLYLR
+192 DQAYQWLYQR
-202 HCQQFGTPMGRRS
+202 HCQQFGTPTGRRS
-215 GQPQHMVVLGMGKLG
+215 GEPQQMVILGMGKLG

-246 PEGGETEGAKRPL
+246 PEGGETVGVKRPL

-289 MRLRPYGSSGALVL
+289 MRLRPYGSAGALVL

-329 VAGDQQA
+329 VAGDQVA
-336 GAQLLDMLRPFV
+336 GAQLLEMLRPFV

-368 QQEVRRKGMAD
+368 QQEVRRKGMAE

-414 LKVLATLEGQGYLPA
+414 LKVLGTLEGQGYLPP
-429 AVIAELRDGYEFL
+429 AVIAELRNGYEFL

-458 MLPDGDQD
+458 MLPDDEKDQ
-466 RARIAFMMGF
+466 ARIAFMLGF
-476 TDWASFHQRLMQW
+476 DNWAGFHEQLMYW
-489 RERTAWHFGELIA
+489 RGRVDWHFRQVIA
-502 DPDEEADV
+502 DPDEEDG
-510 PKEEIV
+510 EECQVAV

-521 PLWEDSQDQ
+521 PLWEEAQDEE
-530 DVACRQLYT
+530 AASRQLEEG
-539 AGFND
+539 GFKD
-544 PAKALKR
+544 APKALKQ
-551 LEDLRASPQLR
+551 LAALRGSPQLR

-579 LAQAVEHVDPDL
+579 LAQAVEHADPDL

-613 TENPDALR
+613 TENPGALR
-621 RLLTLCAASPW
+621 QLLTLCAASPW
-632 IAEQIARFPLLLDEL
+632 IAEQITRFPMLLDEL
-647 LNEARL
+647 LNEGRL
-653 FNPPLAPE
+653 FKPPLAPE

-687 FKLAHNLRVA
+687 FKLAHRLRVA
-697 ASEIVGALPLMK
+697 ASEISGSLPLMK

-729 WRQTVARHGVPKRP
+729 WRQTVGKYGSPQRA
-743 DGSDCDPGFVI
+743 DGTLCDPGFII

-780 PNAETDGAKPIDSAQ
+780 PNAETDGAKPIDTAQ

-807 LTAQTNSGQLYDVD
+807 LTTQTNSGQLYEVD

-828 AAGLLVSSVAAFAR
+828 ASGLLVSSLGAFER
-842 YQENEAWTWEHQALV
+842 YQQNEAWTWEHQALI

-865 RQTGAAF
+865 KDVGSAF
-872 EQVRAQVLGRTRD
+872 EKVRAAVLGRERD
-885 LDKLRAEVSEMRAK
+885 LPTLRQEVSEMRAK
-899 MRDNLGTR
+899 MRDNLGSKA
-907 LTTAGLGANA
+907 TAAGTAANA
-917 FDAGVPFDVK
+917 FDAAAPFDLK

-937 FMVQYAALAW
+937 FMVQYATLAW
-947 SDKHPALLQY
+947 SKEHPALLRY

-968 QAGLLPA
+968 QAGLIPA
-975 ADAGLLR
+975 TDAALLR

-994 QALQKQ
+994 QALQKE
-1000 AGVIAGDQFSAERR
+1000 AGVIGGDQFMVERR
-1014 EVMRIWQ
+1014 DVMRIWAE
-1021 SLGLSTPPVGAA
+1021 LGLS

>member
-1 MNLPLLVEIP
+1 MTLPVLAELP
-11 AALLPLVA
+11 AILLPLV
-19 RNRESLRAAV
+19 
-29 GAIQSESE
+29 
-37 GAAAGLIAGRTR
+37 TR
-49 SHNSQTDHPTPPFA
+49 SEQSFRTAVAALEDDHGFASWTPERWAQFA
-63 TPQSPVGAGSTR
+63 
-75 DEALPVPTQPDWSP
+75 
-89 DRWLQWDRVTA
+89 RVTA
-100 ASDFV
+100 ASEFV
-105 LQQATQNPV
+105 IEQSVRDPLM
-114 LLLDL
+114 LLALVQ
-119 AASGDLD
+119 SGELD
-126 RAFAPGELCAQIAAA
+126 RPFAPGELCAQISAA
-141 VSQAATED
+141 VNAAQSED
-149 ELARALRRQRARHQI
+149 ELGRALRRQRARHQV

-170 LTRQADLIQTCR
+170 LTRQADLVQTCR
-182 DLSDMADACI
+182 DLSDMADATI
-192 DQAYQWLYLR
+192 DQAYQWLYSR
-202 HCQQFGTPMGRRS
+202 HCEQFGTPTGRRS
-215 GQPQHMVVLGMGKLG
+215 GLPQPMVILGMGKLG

-246 PEGGETEGAKRPL
+246 PEGGETVGVKRSL

-274 ALDPITVDGFVFRVD
+274 ALDPMTVDGFVFRVD

-329 VAGDQQA
+329 VAGDQVA

-414 LKVLATLEGQGYLPA
+414 LKVLSTLEGQGYLPP
-429 AVIAELRDGYEFL
+429 AVISELREGYEFL

-458 MLPDGDQD
+458 MLPDGAQDQ
-466 RARIAFMMGF
+466 ARIAFMLGF
-476 TDWASFHQRLMQW
+476 ADWEAFHERLMFW
-489 RERTAWHFGELIA
+489 RGRVAWHFAQVIA
-502 DPDEEADV
+502 DPDEEDGTESEV
-510 PKEEIV
+510 VV

-521 PLWEDSQDQ
+521 PLWEEEQDEEA
-530 DVACRQLYT
+530 ACRQLEEG
-539 AGFND
+539 GFAD
-544 PAKALKR
+544 ASKALKA
-551 LEDLRASPQLR
+551 LAGLRSSPQLR

-579 LAQAVEHVDPDL
+579 LAQAVEHANPDL

-613 TENPDALR
+613 TENPGALR

-632 IAEQIARFPLLLDEL
+632 IAEQITRFPLLMDEL
-647 LNEARL
+647 LNEGRL
-653 FNPPLAPE
+653 FKPPLAPE

-687 FKLAHNLRVA
+687 FKLAHRLRVA
-697 ASEIVGALPLMK
+697 ASEIAGSLPLMK

-729 WRQTVARHGVPKRP
+729 WRQTVAKHGTPLRT
-743 DGSDCDPGFVI
+743 DGTLCDPGFII
-754 VGYGKVGGI
+754 VGYGKVGGL

-780 PNAETDGAKPIDSAQ
+780 PQAETDGAKPIDGAQ

-807 LTAQTNSGQLYDVD
+807 LTAQTNSGQLYEVD

-828 AAGLLVSSVAAFAR
+828 ASGLLVSSLGAFAR

-857 RARVLVGC
+857 RARVLVGS
-865 RQTGAAF
+865 QDVGQAF
-872 EQVRAQVLGRTRD
+872 EKVRAQVLGKSRD
-885 LDKLRAEVSEMRAK
+885 LAKLQQEVSEMRAK
-899 MRDNLGTR
+899 MRDNLGTKS
-907 LTTAGLGANA
+907 TAAGTAANA
-917 FDAGVPFDVK
+917 FDATAPFDLK

-947 SDKHPALLQY
+947 SHSHPPLLRW

-963 LEGLE
+963 TQELEREGLM
-968 QAGLLPA
+968 PA
-975 ADAGLLR
+975 EDASLLR

-994 QALQKQ
+994 QALQKDP
-1000 AGVIAGDQFSAERR
+1000 GVIAGDQFVEERR
-1014 EVMRIWQ
+1014 QVLRIWKEM
-1021 SLGLSTPPVGAA
+1021 GLS

>member
-1 MNLPLLVEIP
+1 MSLPLLADFP
-11 AALLPLVA
+11 AILLPLIT
-19 RNRESLRAAV
+19 RA
-29 GAIQSESE
+29 QQTF
-37 GAAAGLIAGRTR
+37 RTALADL
-49 SHNSQTDHPTPPFA
+49 SA
-63 TPQSPVGAGSTR
+63 
-75 DEALPVPTQPDWSP
+75 EALASFDAWPES
-89 DRWLQWDRVTA
+89 RRLAFDRVCA

-105 LQQATQNPV
+105 TEHICRDPRM
-114 LLLDL
+114 LLDM
-119 AASGDLD
+119 ADA
-126 RAFAPGELCAQIAAA
+126 GELERSFSAGELRGQIANALGT
-141 VSQAATED
+141 ATTDD
-149 ELARALRRQRARHQI
+149 ELGRNLRRQRMRHQV

-170 LTRQADLIQTCR
+170 LTRQADLIETCR

-192 DQAYQWLYLR
+192 DLACHWLHERL
-202 HCQQFGTPMGRRS
+202 CQQFGTPTGRRT
-215 GQPQHMVVLGMGKLG
+215 GLPQQMVILGMGKLG

-239 IDLIFAY
+239 IDLIFGY
-246 PEGGETEGAKRPL
+246 PEGGETVGVKRPL

-274 ALDPITVDGFVFRVD
+274 ALDPVTVDGFVFRVD

-329 VAGDQQA
+329 VGGDQKA
-336 GAQLLDMLRPFV
+336 GAELLEMLRPFV

-368 QQEVRRKGMAD
+368 QQEVKRKGMAE
-379 NIKLGSGG
+379 NIKLGAGG

-414 LKVLATLEGQGYLPA
+414 FKVLKTLEGQGYLPG
-429 AVIAELRDGYEFL
+429 AVTEELREGYEFL

-458 MLPDGDQD
+458 MLPDNEQDQ
-466 RARIAFMMGF
+466 ARIALMMGF
-476 TDWASFHQRLMQW
+476 SDWASFHERLMYW
-489 RERTAWHFGELIA
+489 RGRVSWHFRQVIA
-502 DPDEEADV
+502 DPDSDPDEEQEDDSDV
-510 PKEEIV
+510 IV

-521 PLWEDSQDQ
+521 PLWEESQDEE
-530 DVACRQLYT
+530 AASRQLSQ
-539 AGFND
+539 AGFVN
-544 PAKALKR
+544 AETAIRHLAN
-551 LEDLRASPQLR
+551 LRSSPHLR
-562 AMQRLGRERLDA
+562 SMQRLSRERLDA

-579 LAQAVEHVDPDL
+579 LAQAVEHAKPDL

-647 LNEARL
+647 LNEGRL

-661 LAAELRERLTR
+661 LAAELRERLIR

-687 FKLAHNLRVA
+687 FKLAHSLRVA
-697 ASEIVGALPLMK
+697 ASEITGSLPLMK

-729 WRQTVARHGVPKRP
+729 WRHSVARHGTPSRP
-743 DGSDCDPGFVI
+743 DGTLCDPGFVI

-780 PNAETDGAKPIDSAQ
+780 PQTETDGARPIDSAQ

-807 LTAQTNSGQLYDVD
+807 LTTQTNSGQLYDVD

-828 AAGLLVSSVAAFAR
+828 ASGLLVSSLGAFAR
-842 YQENEAWTWEHQALV
+842 YQDKEAWTWEHQALV
-857 RARVLVGC
+857 RARVL
-865 RQTGAAF
+865 TGSPDLGR
-872 EQVRAQVLGRTRD
+872 EVEKVRADVLGRERD

-899 MRDNLGTR
+899 MRDNLGSR
-907 LTTAGLGANA
+907 LTAAGRGANA
-917 FDAGVPFDVK
+917 FESSMPFDLK

-947 SDKHPALLQY
+947 SREHPGLLQY

-968 QAGLLPA
+968 EAGLLPD
-975 ADAGLLR
+975 ADASLLR

-1000 AGVIAGDQFSAERR
+1000 AGVVSGDQFHCERR
-1014 EVMRIWQ
+1014 EVMRIWAQ
-1021 SLGLSTPPVGAA
+1021 MGLS

>member
-1 MNLPLLVEIP
+1 MTLPVLAELP
-11 AALLPLVA
+11 AILLPLV
-19 RNRESLRAAV
+19 
-29 GAIQSESE
+29 
-37 GAAAGLIAGRTR
+37 TR
-49 SHNSQTDHPTPPFA
+49 SGQSFRTAVAALEDDHGLANWTPERWAQFA
-63 TPQSPVGAGSTR
+63 
-75 DEALPVPTQPDWSP
+75 
-89 DRWLQWDRVTA
+89 RVTA
-100 ASDFV
+100 ASEFV
-105 LQQATQNPV
+105 IEQSVRDPLM
-114 LLLDL
+114 LLTLVQ
-119 AASGDLD
+119 SGELD

-141 VSQAATED
+141 VNAAQTED
-149 ELARALRRQRARHQI
+149 ELGRALRRQRARHQV

-170 LTRQADLIQTCR
+170 LTRQADLVQTCR
-182 DLSDMADACI
+182 DLSDMADATI
-192 DQAYQWLYLR
+192 DQAYQWLYSR
-202 HCQQFGTPMGRRS
+202 HCEQFGTPTGRRS
-215 GQPQHMVVLGMGKLG
+215 GEPQQMVILGMGKLG

-246 PEGGETEGAKRPL
+246 PEGGETVGVKRSL

-274 ALDPITVDGFVFRVD
+274 ALDPMTVDGFVFRVD

-329 VAGDQQA
+329 VAGDQVA

-368 QQEVRRKGMAD
+368 QQEVRRKGMAE

-414 LKVLATLEGQGYLPA
+414 LKVLSTLEGQGYLPP
-429 AVIAELRDGYEFL
+429 AVISELREGYEFL

-458 MLPDGDQD
+458 MLPDGAQDQ
-466 RARIAFMMGF
+466 ARIAFMLGF
-476 TDWASFHQRLMQW
+476 PDWEAFHEKLMFW
-489 RERTAWHFGELIA
+489 RGRVAWHFAQVIA
-502 DPDEEADV
+502 DPDEDEGAESEV
-510 PKEEIV
+510 VV

-521 PLWEDSQDQ
+521 PLWEEAQDEEA
-530 DVACRQLYT
+530 ACRQLQEG
-539 AGFND
+539 GFAD
-544 PAKALKR
+544 ASKALKA
-551 LEDLRASPQLR
+551 LAGLRGSPQLR

-579 LAQAVEHVDPDL
+579 LAQAVEHNNPDL

-613 TENPDALR
+613 TENPGALR

-632 IAEQIARFPLLLDEL
+632 IAEQITRFPLLLDEL
-647 LNEARL
+647 LNEGRL
-653 FNPPLAPE
+653 FKPPLAPE

-687 FKLAHNLRVA
+687 FKLAHRLRVA
-697 ASEIVGALPLMK
+697 ASEIAGSLPLMK

-729 WRQTVARHGVPKRP
+729 WRQTVAKYGTPLRT
-743 DGSDCDPGFVI
+743 DGTLCDPGFII
-754 VGYGKVGGI
+754 VGYGKVGGL

-780 PNAETDGAKPIDSAQ
+780 PQAETDGPKSIDGAQ

-807 LTAQTNSGQLYDVD
+807 LTAQTNSGQLYEVD

-828 AAGLLVSSVAAFAR
+828 ASGLLVSSLGAFAR

-857 RARVLVGC
+857 RARVLVGS
-865 RQTGAAF
+865 QDVGQAF
-872 EQVRAQVLGRTRD
+872 EKVRAQMLGKARD
-885 LDKLRAEVSEMRAK
+885 LAKLQQEVSEMRAK
-899 MRDNLGTR
+899 MRDNLGTKS
-907 LTTAGLGANA
+907 TAAGTAANA
-917 FDAGVPFDVK
+917 FDATAAFDLK

-947 SDKHPALLQY
+947 SRSHPPLLRW

-963 LEGLE
+963 LEELEHEGLM
-968 QAGLLPA
+968 PA
-975 ADAGLLR
+975 EDASLLR

-994 QALQKQ
+994 QALQKD
-1000 AGVIAGDQFSAERR
+1000 AGVISGDQFAEERR
-1014 EVMRIWQ
+1014 QVLRIWKEM
-1021 SLGLSTPPVGAA
+1021 GLS

>member
-1 MNLPLLVEIP
+1 MSLPTLAELPGI
-11 AALLPLVA
+11 LLPFVTRA
-19 RNRESLRAAV
+19 EQSFRAAV
-29 GAIQSESE
+29 
-37 GAAAGLIAGRTR
+37 
-49 SHNSQTDHPTPPFA
+49 
-63 TPQSPVGAGSTR
+63 
-75 DEALPVPTQPDWSP
+75 EALDNDHGLSAWTPE
-89 DRWLQWDRVTA
+89 RWAQFARVTA

-105 LQQATQNPV
+105 IEQSVRDPLM
-114 LLLDL
+114 LLALVQ
-119 AASGDLD
+119 SGELD
-126 RAFAPGELCAQIAAA
+126 RGYAPGELCAQIAAA
-141 VSQAATED
+141 VNAAETED
-149 ELARALRRQRARHQI
+149 ELGRALRRQRTRHQV

-170 LTRQADLIQTCR
+170 LTRQADLVQTCR
-182 DLSDMADACI
+182 DLSDMADASI
-192 DQAYQWLYLR
+192 DQAYQWLYSR
-202 HCQQFGTPMGRRS
+202 HCQQFGVPTGRRS
-215 GQPQHMVVLGMGKLG
+215 GEPQQMVILGMGKLG

-246 PEGGETEGAKRPL
+246 PEGGETVGVKRSL

-267 LGQRLIK
+267 LGQRVIK
-274 ALDPITVDGFVFRVD
+274 ALDPMTVDGFVFRVD

-314 QGRDWERYAMIKARV
+314 QGRDWERYAMIKSRV
-329 VAGDQQA
+329 VAGDQVA
-336 GAQLLDMLRPFV
+336 GAQLQDMLRPFV

-414 LKVLATLEGQGYLPA
+414 LKVLSTLEGQGYLPP
-429 AVIAELRDGYEFL
+429 AVVSELREGYEFL

-458 MLPDGDQD
+458 MLPDGAQDQ
-466 RARIAFMMGF
+466 ARIAFMLGF
-476 TDWASFHQRLMQW
+476 ADWDAFHERLMYW
-489 RERTAWHFGELIA
+489 RGRVAWHFGQVIA
-502 DPDEEADV
+502 DPDEEEGTESEV
-510 PKEEIV
+510 VV

-521 PLWEDSQDQ
+521 PLWEEAQDEEA
-530 DVACRQLYT
+530 ACRQLEEG
-539 AGFND
+539 GFAD
-544 PAKALKR
+544 ATKALKA
-551 LEDLRASPQLR
+551 LASLRSSPQLR

-579 LAQAVEHVDPDL
+579 LAQAVEHANPDL

-613 TENPDALR
+613 TENPGALR

-632 IAEQIARFPLLLDEL
+632 IAEQITRFPLLLDEL
-647 LNEARL
+647 LNEGRL
-653 FNPPLAPE
+653 FKPPLAPE

-687 FKLAHNLRVA
+687 FKLAHRLRVA
-697 ASEIVGALPLMK
+697 ASEIAGSLPLMK

-729 WRQTVARHGVPKRP
+729 WRQTVAKYGTPQRT
-743 DGSDCDPGFVI
+743 DGTLCDPGFII
-754 VGYGKVGGI
+754 VGYGKVGGL

-780 PNAETDGAKPIDSAQ
+780 PQAETDGPKPIDGAQ

-807 LTAQTNSGQLYDVD
+807 LTAQTNSGQLYEVD

-828 AAGLLVSSVAAFAR
+828 ASGLLVSSLGAFAR

-857 RARVLVGC
+857 RARVLVGS
-865 RQTGAAF
+865 QDVGQAF
-872 EQVRAQVLGRTRD
+872 EKVRAAILGKVRD
-885 LDKLRAEVSEMRAK
+885 LPTLRQEVSEMRAK
-899 MRDNLGTR
+899 MRDNLGSKS
-907 LTTAGLGANA
+907 TAAGTGANA
-917 FDAGVPFDVK
+917 FEATAPFDLK

-947 SDKHPALLQY
+947 SETHPPLLRW

-963 LEGLE
+963 LEELEHEGLM
-968 QAGLLPA
+968 PA
-975 ADAGLLR
+975 EDASLLR

-994 QALQKQ
+994 QALQKD
-1000 AGVIAGDQFSAERR
+1000 AGVIPGDQFADERR
-1014 EVMRIWQ
+1014 QVLRIWKE
-1021 SLGLSTPPVGAA
+1021 LGLS

>member
-1 MNLPLLVEIP
+1 MSLPPLADLP
-11 AALLPLVA
+11 AILLPFVT
-19 RNRESLRAAV
+19 RAEQSFRTAV
-29 GAIQSESE
+29 SALDDDH
-37 GAAAGLIAGRTR
+37 GLSAW
-49 SHNSQTDHPTPPFA
+49 PPERWAQFA
-63 TPQSPVGAGSTR
+63 
-75 DEALPVPTQPDWSP
+75 
-89 DRWLQWDRVTA
+89 RVTA

-105 LQQATQNPV
+105 TEQSVRDP
-114 LLLDL
+114 LLLL
-119 AASGDLD
+119 ALVQSGELD
-126 RAFAPGELCAQIAAA
+126 RSFAPGEMRAQIGAA
-141 VSQAATED
+141 VDAAETD
-149 ELARALRRQRARHQI
+149 DQLARALRRQRARHQV

-170 LTRQADLIQTCR
+170 LTRQADLVQTCR
-182 DLSDMADACI
+182 DLSDMADASI
-192 DQAYQWLYLR
+192 DLAYQWLYAR
-202 HCQQFGTPMGRRS
+202 HCQQFGVPTGRRS
-215 GQPQHMVVLGMGKLG
+215 GEPQQMVVLGMGKLG

-246 PEGGETEGAKRPL
+246 PEGGETVGVKRPL

-274 ALDPITVDGFVFRVD
+274 ALDPMTVDGFVFRVD

-314 QGRDWERYAMIKARV
+314 QGRDWERYAMIKSRV
-329 VAGDQQA
+329 VAGDQVA
-336 GAQLLDMLRPFV
+336 GAQLQEMLRPFV

-414 LKVLATLEGQGYLPA
+414 LKVLSTLEGQGYLPP
-429 AVIAELRDGYEFL
+429 AVINELREGYEFL

-458 MLPDGDQD
+458 MLPDGAQDQ
-466 RARIAFMMGF
+466 ARIAFMLGF
-476 TDWASFHQRLMQW
+476 ADWSALHEQLMYW
-489 RERTAWHFGELIA
+489 RGRVAWHFGQVIA
-502 DPDEEADV
+502 DPDEEQGAESEV
-510 PKEEIV
+510 VV

-521 PLWEDSQDQ
+521 PLWEEAQDEEA
-530 DVACRQLYT
+530 ACRQLQEG
-539 AGFND
+539 GFAD
-544 PAKALKR
+544 ASKALKA
-551 LEDLRASPQLR
+551 LASLRGSPQLR

-579 LAQAVEHVDPDL
+579 LAQAVEHANPDL

-613 TENPDALR
+613 TENPGALR

-632 IAEQIARFPLLLDEL
+632 IAEQITRFPLLLDEL
-647 LNEARL
+647 LNEGRL
-653 FNPPLAPE
+653 FKPPLAPE

-687 FKLAHNLRVA
+687 FKLAHRLRVA
-697 ASEIVGALPLMK
+697 ASEIAGSLPLMK

-729 WRQTVARHGVPKRP
+729 WRQTVAKYGTPLRT
-743 DGSDCDPGFVI
+743 DGTLCDPGFII
-754 VGYGKVGGI
+754 VGYGKVGGL

-780 PNAETDGAKPIDSAQ
+780 PQAETDGPKSIDGAQ

-807 LTAQTNSGQLYDVD
+807 LTAQTNSGQLYEVD

-828 AAGLLVSSVAAFAR
+828 ASGLLVSSLGAFAR

-857 RARVLVGC
+857 RARVLVGSEDVG
-865 RQTGAAF
+865 RAF
-872 EQVRAQVLGRTRD
+872 EQVRASILGKARD
-885 LDKLRAEVSEMRAK
+885 LPTLRQEVSEMRAK
-899 MRDNLGTR
+899 MRDNLGSKS
-907 LTTAGLGANA
+907 TAAGTGANA
-917 FDAGVPFDVK
+917 FEVSAPFDLK

-947 SDKHPALLQY
+947 SETHPPLLRW

-963 LEGLE
+963 LEELE
-968 QAGLLPA
+968 KAGLMPVE
-975 ADAGLLR
+975 DASLLR
-982 EAYKAYRSAAHR
+982 EAYKSYRSAAHR
-994 QALQKQ
+994 QALQKD
-1000 AGVIAGDQFSAERR
+1000 AGVIPGDQFADERR
-1014 EVMRIWQ
+1014 QVMRIWRE
-1021 SLGLSTPPVGAA
+1021 LGLS

>member
-1 MNLPLLVEIP
+1 MSLPS
-11 AALLPLVA
+11 LVA
-19 RNRESLRAAV
+19 LPPSLDALTQPHRESFKALAADLD
-29 GAIQSESE
+29 GW
-37 GAAAGLIAGRTR
+37 
-49 SHNSQTDHPTPPFA
+49 
-63 TPQSPVGAGSTR
+63 
-75 DEALPVPTQPDWSP
+75 DEAFWAQF
-89 DRWLQWDRVTA
+89 DRVCA

-105 LQQATQNPV
+105 WQQVLQEPA
-114 LLLDL
+114 LLVALH
-119 AASGDLD
+119 ASGELQRPLD
-126 RAFAPGELCAQIAAA
+126 AGELCAQL
-141 VSQAATED
+141 ATA
-149 ELARALRRQRARHQI
+149 LAEVDNEEQLGRQLRRQRTRQQV
-164 RIIWRD
+164 RIVWRD
-170 LTRQADLIQTCR
+170 LTRQADLVETCR
-182 DLSDMADACI
+182 DLSDMADASI
-192 DQAYQWLYLR
+192 DQAYRWLYPRL
-202 HCQQFGTPMGRRS
+202 CQQFGTPKGRRS
-215 GQPQHMVVLGMGKLG
+215 GETQQMVVLGMGKLG

-246 PEGGETEGAKRPL
+246 PEGGETEGTKRPL

-329 VAGDQQA
+329 VAGDQAA
-336 GAQLLDMLRPFV
+336 GAQLLGLLRPFV
-348 YRRYLDFSAIEA
+348 YRRYLDFSAIDA

-368 QQEVRRKGMAD
+368 QQEVRRKGMAE

-395 QAFQL
+395 QAYQL

-414 LKVLATLEGQGYLPA
+414 LKVLGTLEAQGYLPA
-429 AVIAELRDGYEFL
+429 EAVAELRQGYEFL

-458 MLPDGDQD
+458 MLPNEPLDQ
-466 RARIAFMMGF
+466 ARIALMMGF
-476 TDWASFHQRLMQW
+476 ADWPAFHQRLMAW
-489 RERTAWHFGELIA
+489 RGRIDWHFRQVIA
-502 DPDEEADV
+502 DPDDDGEPGEV
-510 PKEEIV
+510 IV

-521 PLWEDSQDQ
+521 PLWEEQQDEE
-530 DVACRQLYT
+530 DACLQLHQ
-539 AGFND
+539 AGFR
-544 PAKALKR
+544 AAATALKR
-551 LEDLRASPQLR
+551 LADLRGSPQLR
-562 AMQRLGRERLDA
+562 AMQRVGRERLDA

-579 LAQAVEHVDPDL
+579 LAQAVEHQDPDL

-632 IAEQIARFPLLLDEL
+632 IAEQITRFPLLLDEL
-647 LNEARL
+647 LNESRL
-653 FNPPLAPE
+653 FSPPQAPE

-697 ASEIVGALPLMK
+697 ASEIAGSLPLMK

-719 AILEQVLALA
+719 AILTQVLALA
-729 WRQTVARHGVPKRP
+729 WRQTVARHGVPARA
-743 DGSDCDPGFVI
+743 DGTACDPGFII
-754 VGYGKVGGI
+754 VGYGKLGGI

-780 PNAETDGAKPIDSAQ
+780 ASLETDGAKPIDSAQ

-807 LTAQTNSGQLYDVD
+807 LTAHTNSGQLYEVD

-828 AAGLLVSSVAAFAR
+828 AAGLLVSSVGAFAR
-842 YQENEAWTWEHQALV
+842 YQQQEAWTWEHQALV
-857 RARVLVGC
+857 RARVLVGDPAV
-865 RQTGAAF
+865 AALF
-872 EQVRAQVLGRTRD
+872 ERVRAEVLTRPRD
-885 LDKLRAEVSEMRAK
+885 LPALRAEVSEMRGK

-907 LTTAGLGANA
+907 ATQAGTAANSE
-917 FDAGVPFDVK
+917 DASARLDLK

-947 SDKHPALLQY
+947 SGEHPGLLRY
-957 TDNIRI
+957 TDNIRL
-963 LEGLE
+963 LEQLE
-968 QAGLLPA
+968 QAGLLPG

-994 QALQKQ
+994 QALQKE
-1000 AGVIAGDQFSAERR
+1000 AGVVPADQFIAERR
-1014 EVMRIWQ
+1014 EVRRIWAE
-1021 SLGLSTPPVGAA
+1021 LGLT

>member
-1 MNLPLLVEIP
+1 MNLP
-11 AALLPLVA
+11 PLVA
-19 RNRESLRAAV
+19 LPPSLISFVQRADQSFRNALGE
-29 GAIQSESE
+29 
-37 GAAAGLIAGRTR
+37 AAGQFDAWPAERVEAFKR
-49 SHNSQTDHPTPPFA
+49 V
-63 TPQSPVGAGSTR
+63 VG
-75 DEALPVPTQPDWSP
+75 
-89 DRWLQWDRVTA
+89 

-105 LQQATQNPV
+105 SEQATRDPHM
-114 LLLDL
+114 LLAL
-119 AASGDLD
+119 ADSGELE
-126 RAFAPGELCAQIAAA
+126 RALQPGELREQMAQALTAC
-141 VSQAATED
+141 TD
-149 ELARALRRQRARHQI
+149 EAQLGHVLRRLRNRQQV

-170 LTRQADLIQTCR
+170 VNRLADLAQTCR
-182 DLSDMADACI
+182 DLSDLADASI
-192 DQAYQWLYLR
+192 DLTYQWLYPR
-202 HCQQFGTPMGRRS
+202 HCEQFGTPIGRRS
-215 GQPQHMVVLGMGKLG
+215 GEPQHMVVLGMGKLG
-230 AVELNLSSD
+230 PVELNLSSD

-246 PEGGETEGAKRPL
+246 PEGGETEGVKRSL
-259 DNQEFFIR
+259 DNQEFFIK

-274 ALDPITVDGFVFRVD
+274 ALDAITVDGFVFRVD
-289 MRLRPYGSSGALVL
+289 MRLRPYGSAGSLVF

-329 VAGDQQA
+329 VGGDQAA
-336 GAQLLDMLRPFV
+336 GAQLLDLLRPFV

-360 LRTMKQLI
+360 LRAMKLLI

-414 LKVLATLEGQGYLPA
+414 LKVLKTLEGQGYLPP
-429 AVIAELRDGYEFL
+429 AVVAEMRDGYEFL

-458 MLPDGDQD
+458 MLPDNDDD
-466 RARIAFMMGF
+466 RTRVAFIMGF
-476 TDWASFHQRLMQW
+476 DTWAAFHERLMYW
-489 RERTAWHFGELIA
+489 RERIAWHFGQVIA
-502 DPDEEADV
+502 DPDEDENGEADLC
-510 PKEEIV
+510 V
-516 GGEWL
+516 GSEWL
-521 PLWEDSQDQ
+521 PLWEDGLDEES
-530 DVACRQLYT
+530 ACRQLVD
-539 AGFND
+539 AGFSD
-544 PAKALKR
+544 AAAALHR
-551 LEDLRASPQLR
+551 LAGLRNGNQVR

-579 LAQAVEHVDPDL
+579 LAQAVEHENPDL

-599 VEAVARRSAYLVLL
+599 IEAVARRSAYLVLL
-613 TENPDALR
+613 TENPGALQQ
-621 RLLTLCAASPW
+621 LLTLCAASPW
-632 IAEQIARFPLLLDEL
+632 IAEQISRFPLLLDEL
-647 LNEARL
+647 LNEGRL

-687 FKLAHNLRVA
+687 FKLAHRLRVA
-697 ASEIVGALPLMK
+697 ASEISGALPLMK

-729 WRQTVARHGVPKRP
+729 WRHTVAKHGTPQRA
-743 DGSDCDPGFVI
+743 DGGLCDPDFII

-780 PNAETDGAKPIDSAQ
+780 PQAETDGAKPIDGAQ
-795 FFTRLGQRIIHL
+795 FFNRLGQRIIHL
-807 LTAQTNSGQLYDVD
+807 LTAQTNSGQLYEVD

-828 AAGLLVSSVAAFAR
+828 AAGLLVSSLGAFER
-842 YQENEAWTWEHQALV
+842 YQANEAWTWEHQALV
-857 RARVLVGC
+857 RARVLVGSE
-865 RQTGAAF
+865 RVGIAF
-872 EQVRAQVLGRTRD
+872 EAVRAQVLGRSRD

-899 MRDNLGTR
+899 MRDNLGSKQ
-907 LTTAGLGANA
+907 TAGGTAANTFEA
-917 FDAGVPFDVK
+917 AAPFDLK

-947 SDKHPALLQY
+947 SGAYPPLLQY

-968 QAGLLPA
+968 RLGLMPA
-975 ADAGLLR
+975 ADVTLLQ
-982 EAYKAYRSAAHR
+982 EVYKAYRSASHR
-994 QALQKQ
+994 LALQKQ
-1000 AGVIAGDQFSAERR
+1000 PGIVSGEQFQHERQ
-1014 EVMRIWQ
+1014 EVMRVWRE
-1021 SLGLSTPPVGAA
+1021 LGLS

>member
-1 MNLPLLVEIP
+1 MSLPLLAEIP
-11 AALLPLVA
+11 AILQSLVSRA
-19 RNRESLRAAV
+19 EQSFRAAV
-29 GAIQSESE
+29 ALLDDDL
-37 GAAAGLIAGRTR
+37 GLCAW
-49 SHNSQTDHPTPPFA
+49 TP
-63 TPQSPVGAGSTR
+63 
-75 DEALPVPTQPDWSP
+75 E
-89 DRWLQWDRVTA
+89 RWKEFHRVAA

-105 LQQATQNPV
+105 IEQSLRDPSM
-114 LLLDL
+114 LLELVR
-119 AASGDLD
+119 SGELD
-126 RAFAPGELCAQIAAA
+126 RSLTAGEMCAQIGAA
-141 VSQAATED
+141 VQAAESED
-149 ELARALRRQRARHQI
+149 ELGRVLRRQRTRQQV

-170 LTRQADLIQTCR
+170 LNRKADLVQTCR
-182 DLSDMADACI
+182 DLSDMADTCI

-202 HCQQFGTPMGRRS
+202 LSQQFGTPTGRRS
-215 GQPQHMVVLGMGKLG
+215 GAAQHMVILGMGKLG

-246 PEGGETEGAKRPL
+246 PEGGETVGVKRPL

-267 LGQRLIK
+267 VGQRLIK
-274 ALDPITVDGFVFRVD
+274 ALDPMTVDGFVFRVD
-289 MRLRPYGSSGALVL
+289 MRLRPYGSAGALVL

-329 VAGDQQA
+329 VAGDQVA

-379 NIKLGSGG
+379 NIKLGAGG

-414 LKVLATLEGQGYLPA
+414 LKVLGTLEGQGYLPA
-429 AVIAELRDGYEFL
+429 KVIDELRQGYEFL

-458 MLPDGDQD
+458 MLPDSPQDQ
-466 RARIAFMMGF
+466 ARIAFMLGF
-476 TDWASFHQRLMQW
+476 ADWAAFHEQLMYW
-489 RERTAWHFGELIA
+489 RGRVAWHFGQVIA
-502 DPDEEADV
+502 DPDEEEGGESEV
-510 PKEEIV
+510 VV

-521 PLWEDSQDQ
+521 PLWEDSQDEEA
-530 DVACRQLYT
+530 ACRQLQEG
-539 AGFND
+539 GFVD
-544 PAKALKR
+544 APKALKA
-551 LEDLRASPQLR
+551 LAVLRTSPQLR

-579 LAQAVEHVDPDL
+579 LAQAVEHADPDL

-613 TENPDALR
+613 TENPGALR

-632 IAEQIARFPLLLDEL
+632 IAEQITRFPLLLDEL
-647 LNEARL
+647 LNEGRL
-653 FNPPLAPE
+653 FKPPLAPE

-687 FKLAHNLRVA
+687 FKLAHRLRVA
-697 ASEIVGALPLMK
+697 ASEIAGSLPLMK

-729 WRQTVARHGVPKRP
+729 WRQTAAKHGVPLRTN
-743 DGSDCDPGFVI
+743 GSLCDPGFII
-754 VGYGKVGGI
+754 VGYGKVGGL

-780 PNAETDGAKPIDSAQ
+780 PQAETDGPKPIDGAQ

-807 LTAQTNSGQLYDVD
+807 LTAQTNSGQLYEVD

-828 AAGLLVSSVAAFAR
+828 ASGLLVSSLGAFAR

-857 RARVLVGC
+857 RARVLVGS
-865 RQTGAAF
+865 QDVGQAF
-872 EQVRAQVLGRTRD
+872 EKVRAQVLGRKRD
-885 LDKLRAEVSEMRAK
+885 LPTLRQEVSEMRAK
-899 MRDNLGTR
+899 MRDNLGSKA
-907 LTTAGLGANA
+907 TAAGTAPNA
-917 FDAGVPFDVK
+917 FEATAPFDLK

-947 SDKHPALLQY
+947 SEEHPSLARY

-963 LEGLE
+963 LEGLQE
-968 QAGLLPA
+968 VGLMPPE
-975 ADAGLLR
+975 DATLLR

-994 QALQKQ
+994 QALQKE
-1000 AGVIAGDQFSAERR
+1000 AGVITGDQFVDERR
-1014 EVMRIWQ
+1014 QVLRIWRE
-1021 SLGLSTPPVGAA
+1021 LGLS